1 MYVWEY
7 KTDSKNVTQNAVD
20 GHVLGEI
27 CKSDYRIHNKDSNED
42 ERQNESERTWNKEA
56 ILGGC
61 RRLRLRTGCP
71 VEQLPHIAGRRCV
84 GRLLRFNKQAT
95 TTKSAD
101 VQRSR
106 KPHKPSSIEILKV
119 AVVPG
124 VLKCHLQVFLH
135 FRNFL
140 KIIWHLKTLHV
151 WEQALSGKA
160 HSDYGVQTLNNPS

>member
-71 VEQLPHIAGRRCV
+71 VEQLPHIAGRGCV
-84 GRLLRFNKQAT
+84 GRLLRFNKQA
-95 TTKSAD
+95 
-101 VQRSR
+101 
-106 KPHKPSSIEILKV
+106 SSIEILKV

-151 WEQALSGKA
+151 
-160 HSDYGVQTLNNPS
+160 LNNPS